1 MKRKSGDDFIRDSSI
16 DRVVRTKRKLGSIGT
31 SCFLR
36 LPYTSLY
43 TVWRGRYISNPF
55 ADNKSLA
62 LSALPYDTLK
72 TYHRLVS
79 DWAFLTDTPVCELL
93 ASGMAVAVRPKHWGL
108 LPRLM
113 STSRCV
119 FIILRWLMPEDSV
132 QLYIYLSRSAGFPPL
147 SPSRT
152 VHATFTA
159 HGSCNSVN
167 YLSF

>member
-1 MKRKSGDDFIRDSSI
+1 MKRKSGDEFNRDSNK
-16 DRVVRTKRKLGSIGT
+16 DRHVWTKRKLGSKGT
-31 SCFLR
+31 RCFLR
-36 LPYTSLY
+36 LPFTSLY
-43 TVWRGRYISNPF
+43 IVWRGRYVSNPF

-62 LSALPYDTLK
+62 FSALPYDTLK
-72 TYHRLVS
+72 TYHCLVS

-113 STSRCV
+113 STSGVV
-119 FIILRWLMPEDSV
+119 FIIVRWMMPEDSV
-132 QLYIYLSRSAGFPPL
+132 QLNIYLSRSAGFPPL

-167 YLSF
+167 YFSF